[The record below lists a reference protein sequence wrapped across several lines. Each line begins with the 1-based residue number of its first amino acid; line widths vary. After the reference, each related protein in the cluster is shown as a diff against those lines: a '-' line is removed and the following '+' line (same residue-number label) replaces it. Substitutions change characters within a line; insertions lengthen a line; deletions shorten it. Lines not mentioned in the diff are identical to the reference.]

1 MYTTYLHQ
9 NKQKDNLIQWINL
22 YQNKQTKISDLIRW
36 IKMSIIGRIVI
47 FLDVI
52 K

>member
-1 MYTTYLHQ
+1 MYTTYLYQ
-9 NKQKDNLIQWINL
+9 NKQKDNLIQWIKL
-22 YQNKQTKISDLIRW
+22 YQNKQTKINDLIRW